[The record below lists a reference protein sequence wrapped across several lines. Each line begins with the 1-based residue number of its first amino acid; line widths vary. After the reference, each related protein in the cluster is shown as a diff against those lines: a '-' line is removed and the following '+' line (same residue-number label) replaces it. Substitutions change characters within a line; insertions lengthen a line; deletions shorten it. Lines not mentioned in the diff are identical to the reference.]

1 MSKEIERKFLV
12 KDHSFMTR
20 AVGHTDMSQGYLST
34 DADAT
39 VRVRIA
45 GGQAWLTVKSR
56 NRNAVRDEWEYPVPS
71 DDATSML
78 RSCCGTRIIEK
89 TRYIVPAGNGLKWEV
104 DVFHGRH
111 DGLVLAEIELPAE
124 DTPFDI
130 PAFIGDEVTG
140 DVRYYNSVLSGV

>member
-1 MSKEIERKFLV
+1 
-12 KDHSFMTR
+12 
-20 AVGHTDMSQGYLST
+20 
-34 DADAT
+34 
-39 VRVRIA
+39 
-45 GGQAWLTVKSR
+45 
-56 NRNAVRDEWEYPVPS
+56 
-71 DDATSML
+71 ML